1 MMATTPVGSP
11 HARATASRQ
20 PRSSSQLP
28 SAAAARSA
36 QSRGDSDAASRI
48 AAATA
53 SAAAGTHRQRREKVL
68 PMCNR
73 RQARAAAAPSGC
85 RAATIAMT
93 PATPAAPSTSIPQ
106 LVVPVELSPTAA
118 NQPT

>member
-1 MMATTPVGSP
+1 
-11 HARATASRQ
+11 
-20 PRSSSQLP
+20 
-28 SAAAARSA
+28 
-36 QSRGDSDAASRI
+36 
-48 AAATA
+48 
-53 SAAAGTHRQRREKVL
+53 
-68 PMCNR
+68 MCNR